1 MNTFKKLIIIAL
13 ILFFGYLIL
22 RMVLNSEKSEPF
34 TYKIFAAIIGFTITA
49 LTTWSLL
56 GKQTENELNKEVRI
70 RHLTLKTTI
79 YQELIRQLEE
89 IVRKEKIT
97 HEDIIELRLL
107 SQRMIF
113 IAGENVL
120 VAFNKFVI
128 RFVRLAKNEKI
139 SEKDLDD
146 LLDEMSMVSVEIRN
160 DILDNK
166 VKQDMDVQSFEK
178 LILKTNELMDFSDN

>member
-1 MNTFKKLIIIAL
+1 M
-13 ILFFGYLIL
+13 
-22 RMVLNSEKSEPF
+22 
-34 TYKIFAAIIGFTITA
+34 
-49 LTTWSLL
+49 L

-70 RHLTLKTTI
+70 RFLTLKTTI
-79 YQELIRQLEE
+79 YQELIRQLED

-166 VKQDMDVQSFEK
+166 AKQDMDVQSFEK

>member
-1 MNTFKKLIIIAL
+1 M
-13 ILFFGYLIL
+13 
-22 RMVLNSEKSEPF
+22 
-34 TYKIFAAIIGFTITA
+34 
-49 LTTWSLL
+49 L

-79 YQELIRQLEE
+79 YQELIRQLED

-128 RFVRLAKNEKI
+128 RFVKLAKNEKI

-160 DILDNK
+160 DILDK
-166 VKQDMDVQSFEK
+166 KAKQDMDVQSFEK

>member
-1 MNTFKKLIIIAL
+1 M
-13 ILFFGYLIL
+13 
-22 RMVLNSEKSEPF
+22 
-34 TYKIFAAIIGFTITA
+34 
-49 LTTWSLL
+49 L

-70 RHLTLKTTI
+70 RFLTLKTTI
-79 YQELIRQLEE
+79 YQELIRQLED

-128 RFVRLAKNEKI
+128 RFVKLAKNEKI

>member
-1 MNTFKKLIIIAL
+1 M
-13 ILFFGYLIL
+13 
-22 RMVLNSEKSEPF
+22 
-34 TYKIFAAIIGFTITA
+34 
-49 LTTWSLL
+49 L

-70 RHLTLKTTI
+70 RFLSLKTTI
-79 YQELIRQLEE
+79 YQERIRQLED

-160 DILDNK
+160 DILDK
-166 VKQDMDVQSFEK
+166 KAKQDMDVQSFEK

>member
-1 MNTFKKLIIIAL
+1 
-13 ILFFGYLIL
+13 
-22 RMVLNSEKSEPF
+22 MVLNSEKTEPF
-34 TYKIFAAIIGFTITA
+34 TYEIFAAIIGFAITA

-70 RHLTLKTTI
+70 RFLTLKTTI
-79 YQELIRQLEE
+79 YQELIRQLED

-160 DILDNK
+160 DILDK
-166 VKQDMDVQSFEK
+166 KAKQDMDVQSFEK

>member
-1 MNTFKKLIIIAL
+1 M
-13 ILFFGYLIL
+13 
-22 RMVLNSEKSEPF
+22 
-34 TYKIFAAIIGFTITA
+34 
-49 LTTWSLL
+49 L

-70 RHLTLKTTI
+70 RFLTLKTTI
-79 YQELIRQLEE
+79 YQELIRQLED

-128 RFVRLAKNEKI
+128 RFVKLAKNEKI

-160 DILDNK
+160 DILDK
-166 VKQDMDVQSFEK
+166 KAKQDMDVQSFEK

>member
-1 MNTFKKLIIIAL
+1 M
-13 ILFFGYLIL
+13 
-22 RMVLNSEKSEPF
+22 ED
-34 TYKIFAAIIGFTITA
+34 
-49 LTTWSLL
+49 
-56 GKQTENELNKEVRI
+56 
-70 RHLTLKTTI
+70 
-79 YQELIRQLEE
+79 

-166 VKQDMDVQSFEK
+166 AKQGMDVQSFEK

>member
-1 MNTFKKLIIIAL
+1 M
-13 ILFFGYLIL
+13 
-22 RMVLNSEKSEPF
+22 
-34 TYKIFAAIIGFTITA
+34 
-49 LTTWSLL
+49 L

-70 RHLTLKTTI
+70 RFLTLKTTI
-79 YQELIRQLEE
+79 YQELIRQLED

-160 DILDNK
+160 DILDK
-166 VKQDMDVQSFEK
+166 KAKQDMDVQSFEK

>member
-22 RMVLNSEKSEPF
+22 RMVLNSEKTEPF
-34 TYKIFAAIIGFTITA
+34 TYEIFAAIIGFAITA

-70 RHLTLKTTI
+70 RFLTLKTTI
-79 YQELIRQLEE
+79 YQELIRQLED

-107 SQRMIF
+107 SKRCTYS
-113 IAGENVL
+113 N
-120 VAFNKFVI
+120 
-128 RFVRLAKNEKI
+128 
-139 SEKDLDD
+139 
-146 LLDEMSMVSVEIRN
+146 
-160 DILDNK
+160 
-166 VKQDMDVQSFEK
+166 
-178 LILKTNELMDFSDN
+178 

>member
-22 RMVLNSEKSEPF
+22 RMVLNSEKTEPF
-34 TYKIFAAIIGFTITA
+34 TYEIFAAFIGFTITA

-70 RHLTLKTTI
+70 RFLTLKTTF
-79 YQELIRQLEE
+79 YQELIRQLED
-89 IVRKEKIT
+89 IVCKEKIT

-160 DILDNK
+160 DILDK
-166 VKQDMDVQSFEK
+166 KAKQDMDVQSFEK

>member
-1 MNTFKKLIIIAL
+1 
-13 ILFFGYLIL
+13 
-22 RMVLNSEKSEPF
+22 
-34 TYKIFAAIIGFTITA
+34 
-49 LTTWSLL
+49 LL

-70 RHLTLKTTI
+70 RYLTLKTTI
-79 YQELIRQLEE
+79 YQELIRQLED

-128 RFVRLAKNEKI
+128 RFVRLSKNEKI

-166 VKQDMDVQSFEK
+166 AKQDMDVQSFEK